1 MKKLRSALSL
11 FLAAAFIFTCAAC
24 GNKNTGSQESDID
37 GDFFTDDEVV
47 ISNDTDGADSKT
59 GDSDSNAAGNSSANT
74 PKGNKIGGKSWKEVL
89 AGMPKKLRGTTVTV
103 YNWNPAYEYSG
114 ARGN

>member
-24 GNKNTGSQESDID
+24 GNKNTGSQESGID
-37 GDFFTDDEVV
+37 GDFFTDDEVG

-59 GDSDSNAAGNSSANT
+59 GASDSNAAESGSANT
-74 PKGNKIGGKSWKEVL
+74 SKGNKIGGK
-89 AGMPKKLRGTTVTV
+89 AGKRFLPVCLKSFAAQ
-103 YNWNPAYEYSG
+103 P
-114 ARGN
+114 

>member
-89 AGMPKKLRGTTVTV
+89 AGMPKSFAAQT
-103 YNWNPAYEYSG
+103 
-114 ARGN
+114 